1 MLENKIDEKPK
12 KRVKKATE
20 EAKKEDTVMARI
32 EKLEK
37 KSKSKKA
44 TADEEVE
51 EDDKIE
57 NLKASLRVLQKKYN
71 LDDAE
76 VERLT

>member
-1 MLENKIDEKPK
+1 
-12 KRVKKATE
+12 
-20 EAKKEDTVMARI
+20 MARI

>member
-1 MLENKIDEKPK
+1 
-12 KRVKKATE
+12 
-20 EAKKEDTVMARI
+20 MARI

-37 KSKSKKA
+37 KSKCKK
-44 TADEEVE
+44 TTEDEEMDADE
-51 EDDKIE
+51 DRIE